1 MRQIQADNSL
11 ITGGHNV
18 IFKVGMMLLMVLSVL
33 RVLATDLLHHL
44 LLLLLLHLLVL
55 LVLLVLSAPLG
66 LRPRVPDR
74 LVELAESVLCF
85 DDVEILSVCLSQRE
99 RFRKTLVVQSN
110 LPYILLSRLKLNN
123 NNNDIS
129 FSSFAY

>member
-18 IFKVGMMLLMVLSVL
+18 IFKIGMMLLMVLSVL
-33 RVLATDLLHHL
+33 RVLATDLLHPL
-44 LLLLLLHLLVL
+44 LLLLLVL

>member
-18 IFKVGMMLLMVLSVL
+18 IFKIGMMLLMVLSVL

-44 LLLLLLHLLVL
+44 LHLL

>member
-11 ITGGHNV
+11 ISGGHNV

-44 LLLLLLHLLVL
+44 LHLL

-123 NNNDIS
+123 NNN
-129 FSSFAY
+129 

>member
-44 LLLLLLHLLVL
+44 LHLLLVL

>member
-18 IFKVGMMLLMVLSVL
+18 IFKIGMMLLMVLSVL

-44 LLLLLLHLLVL
+44 LHLLLVL

-123 NNNDIS
+123 NNNDI
-129 FSSFAY
+129 

>member
-44 LLLLLLHLLVL
+44 LHLLLLLVVL

>member
-18 IFKVGMMLLMVLSVL
+18 IFKIGMMLLMVLSVF

-44 LLLLLLHLLVL
+44 LHLL
-55 LVLLVLSAPLG
+55 LVLLVLSATLG

>member
-33 RVLATDLLHHL
+33 RVLATDLLHQ
-44 LLLLLLHLLVL
+44 LLHLL

-110 LPYILLSRLKLNN
+110 LPNILLSRLKLNN